1 MGSVEDVY
9 AAAFS
14 GSKIDFSLPMSPQI
28 YGIIRLAIVEGRI
41 PPKTPIYEAKFSDI
55 IGVSRTPLRA
65 ALQQLAKEGLVET
78 RPQVGSVVAP
88 VDRRKIMSSVFCRG
102 ALETAVV
109 WRLAQMQDVDFSG
122 IQRILAIQAECT
134 ARDDYG
140 SFFPADEN
148 FHALLAELAGVPEAW
163 QLVLSSKTHVDRARM
178 QLQASIPGR
187 AAAAYQQHLK
197 IVDAIKAHDAE
208 AAKKLMEQHVNSALD
223 ILDQSPATIS

>member
-1 MGSVEDVY
+1 MGSVEEIY
-9 AAAFS
+9 AAAFANT
-14 GSKIDFSLPMSPQI
+14 KIDFSLPMSPQI

-41 PPKTPIYEAKFSDI
+41 PPKTPIYEAKFGDI

-88 VDRRKIMSSVFCRG
+88 IDRRKIVSSVFCRG

-109 WRLAQMQDVDFSG
+109 RRLAQMPNVDLSG
-122 IQRILAIQAECT
+122 IQRVLAIQAECT

-140 SFFPADEN
+140 SFFAVDED

-187 AAAAYQQHLK
+187 AAVAYRQHLE
-197 IVDAIKAHDAE
+197 IVAAIRERDADRASQF
-208 AAKKLMEQHVNSALD
+208 MEQHVNSALD
-223 ILDQSPATIS
+223 ILDQAI